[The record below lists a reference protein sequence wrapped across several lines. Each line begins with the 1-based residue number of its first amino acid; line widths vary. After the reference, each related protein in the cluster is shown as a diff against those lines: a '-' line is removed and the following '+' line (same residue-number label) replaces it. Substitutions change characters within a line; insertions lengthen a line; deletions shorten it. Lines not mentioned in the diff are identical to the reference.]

1 MLLVIVGVGVLLI
14 SMPSGET
21 ANGSWWSL
29 LPPLVAISLALAYR
43 DVVLSLFIGVW
54 LGATLIADGNAAA
67 GFLRVIDT
75 YARDALTDS
84 DKMSI
89 ILFSILLGGMVGVM
103 SRSGGTHGVVKA
115 LEPYATTP
123 RRAQVVTW
131 LMGVAIFFDDYSNTL
146 IVGNTMRPVTDR
158 HHISREKLAYLVDST
173 AAPVACVAL
182 VSTWIGYQVSLVG
195 DALEKAG
202 SDLNPFGVFLASIPY
217 AFYPIFGLT
226 VTFTVAVSGRD
237 WGPMLAAERRARAG
251 ELVAATSQPLADYE
265 STGLAP
271 DDDTPRRWWNAV
283 VPVILVIATTFA
295 GLYVT
300 GRESLIADGAT
311 SFSLSSVIGA
321 SDPFTVLLWASL
333 VGLGAAI
340 VLAVG
345 QQALTVRQ
353 SLEAMVNGFKS
364 MLMAFVVL
372 TLAWSL
378 GQVCTDLA
386 TAGYIKGAVG
396 PHVPPGMLPM
406 AIFLVAA
413 AVSFSTGTSWGTMA
427 ILTPLAVPL
436 VLAAAPSDSMILEA
450 TVAAILGGSVFG
462 DHCSPISDTTILSS
476 MASSCDHVDHVRT
489 QLPYALL
496 GAGLAIVVGYLPDAF
511 GAVSPWILLGIGFI
525 LIVLWSRFSPNRW
538 SRFAPIE
545 ARWER
550 CPQSL
555 LLPHPLPRPKCDWQ
569 RPSGTVTATVAVSES
584 DAVTDPAPS
593 SPAFWAAGTLWRS
606 SGPASPEQRGRS
618 IG

>member
-1 MLLVIVGVGVLLI
+1 MSSWLKGALVVVGVGLFLFLA
-14 SMPSGET
+14 PSGEAAT
-21 ANGSWWSL
+21 QSWWSL
-29 LPPLVAISLALAYR
+29 LPPIVAITLALAFR
-43 DVVLSLFIGVW
+43 DVVLSLFTGVW
-54 LGATLIADGNAAA
+54 LGATLLADGNAAA
-67 GFLRVIDT
+67 GFFRVVDT
-75 YARDALTDS
+75 YARGALTDP
-84 DKMSI
+84 DKVSI

-131 LMGVAIFFDDYSNTL
+131 MMGVAIFFDDYSNTL

-158 HHISREKLAYLVDST
+158 HCISREKLAYIVDST

-202 SDLNPFGVFLASIPY
+202 SDLNPFGVFLASIPF
-217 AFYPIFGLT
+217 AFYPIFGLAI
-226 VTFTVAVSGRD
+226 TFTVAVSGRD
-237 WGPMLAAERRARAG
+237 WGPMLAAERRARTG
-251 ELVAATSQPLADYE
+251 ELTAATSQPLADYE

-271 DDDTPRRWWNAV
+271 DDETPRLWWNAA
-283 VPVILVIATTFA
+283 VPVILVVTTTLA

-300 GRESLIADGAT
+300 GRESLAADGAT
-311 SFSLSSVIGA
+311 SFSLSNVIGA

-333 VGLGAAI
+333 VGLTSSI

-345 QQALTVRQ
+345 QRALTMRE
-353 SLEAMVNGFKS
+353 SLEAMVNRFKS
-364 MLMAFVVL
+364 MHKAFVVL

-386 TAGYIKGAVG
+386 TAVYIKGAIG
-396 PHVPPGMLPM
+396 PHVPAGLLPV

-413 AVSFSTGTSWGTMA
+413 AVSFATGTSWGTMA

-436 VLAAAPSDSMILEA
+436 VLEAAAAEPAILAA
-450 TVAAILGGSVFG
+450 TVAAILGGAVFG

-496 GAGLAIVVGYLPDAF
+496 GAGLSIFIGYLPEAF
-511 GAVSPWILLGIGFI
+511 VGISPWLLLVVGFVAI
-525 LIVLWSRFSPNRW
+525 AGWSRF
-538 SRFAPIE
+538 
-545 ARWER
+545 
-550 CPQSL
+550 
-555 LLPHPLPRPKCDWQ
+555 
-569 RPSGTVTATVAVSES
+569 VAKPV
-584 DAVTDPAPS
+584 
-593 SPAFWAAGTLWRS
+593 
-606 SGPASPEQRGRS
+606 
-618 IG
+618 

>member
-1 MLLVIVGVGVLLI
+1 MASWLRIVMVVGCVGCFLWLA
-14 SMPSGET
+14 PS
-21 ANGSWWSL
+21 ADNAIQSWWSL
-29 LPPLVAISLALAYR
+29 LPPFIAITLALAFR

-54 LGATLIADGNAAA
+54 LGATLLADGNAAS

-75 YARDALTDS
+75 YARGALTDS

-103 SRSGGTHGVVKA
+103 SRSGGTHGVVRA

-158 HHISREKLAYLVDST
+158 HHVSREKLAYLVDST

-202 SDLNPFGVFLASIPY
+202 SELNPFGVFLASIPF
-217 AFYPIFGLT
+217 AFYPIFGLAI
-226 VTFTVAVSGRD
+226 TFAVAVSGRD
-237 WGPMLAAERRARAG
+237 WGPMLSAERRARAG

-271 DDDTPRRWWNAV
+271 DDDTPRRWWNAA
-283 VPVILVIATTFA
+283 VPVILVVATTFV
-295 GLYVT
+295 GLYTT
-300 GRESLIADGAT
+300 GRESLAADGSADA
-311 SFSLSSVIGA
+311 SLSRIIGA

-333 VGLGAAI
+333 VGLTAAI

-345 QQALTVRQ
+345 QRALTVREA
-353 SLEAMVNGFKS
+353 LEAMVNGFKS

-378 GQVCTDLA
+378 GQVCSDLG
-386 TAGYIKGAVG
+386 TAVFLKGAVG
-396 PHVPPGMLPM
+396 PHVPVGLLPV

-413 AVSFSTGTSWGTMA
+413 AVSFATGTSWGTMA

-436 VLAAAPSDSMILEA
+436 VLDASGADPVVLAA
-450 TVAAILGGSVFG
+450 TVSAILGGSVFG

-496 GAGLAIVVGYLPDAF
+496 GAGLSIVIGYLPEAF
-511 GAVSPWILLGIGFI
+511 VGISPWILLVFGFAAI
-525 LIVLWSRFSPNRW
+525 ALWSRF
-538 SRFAPIE
+538 I
-545 ARWER
+545 AR
-550 CPQSL
+550 PV
-555 LLPHPLPRPKCDWQ
+555 D
-569 RPSGTVTATVAVSES
+569 
-584 DAVTDPAPS
+584 
-593 SPAFWAAGTLWRS
+593 
-606 SGPASPEQRGRS
+606 
-618 IG
+618 

>member
-1 MLLVIVGVGVLLI
+1 MPSWLKAVLIIIPVAVLLGL
-14 SMPSGET
+14 MPPAAEASD
-21 ANGSWWSL
+21 SWWSL
-29 LPPLVAISLALAYR
+29 LPPFVAIALALLFR
-43 DVVLSLFIGVW
+43 DVVLSLFTGVW
-54 LGATLIADGNAAA
+54 LGATLVADGNAGA

-75 YARDALTDS
+75 YARNALTDP
-84 DKMSI
+84 DKISI

-146 IVGNTMRPVTDR
+146 IVGNTMRPITDR
-158 HHISREKLAYLVDST
+158 HRISREKLAYLVDST

-202 SDLNPFGVFLASIPY
+202 SDLNPFQVFLESIPF

-226 VTFTVAVSGRD
+226 VTLCVAASGRD
-237 WGPMLAAERRARAG
+237 WGPMLAAERRARDG
-251 ELVAATSQPLADYE
+251 ELLAPTSQPLADYE

-271 DDDTPRRWWNAV
+271 DDDAPHRWWNAAI
-283 VPVILVIATTFA
+283 PVLLVIGTTLA
-295 GLYVT
+295 GLFVT
-300 GRESLIADGAT
+300 GRTSLLADGAT
-311 SFSLSSVIGA
+311 EINLSRIIGE

-333 VGLGAAI
+333 IGLVAAI

-345 QQALTVRQ
+345 QGILDVRNA
-353 SLEAMVNGFKS
+353 LEAMVNGFKS

-378 GQVCTDLA
+378 GQVCTDLG
-386 TAGYIKGAVG
+386 TAVFIKGAVG
-396 PHVPPGMLPM
+396 PNVAPGLLPM

-413 AVSFSTGTSWGTMA
+413 AVSFATGTSWGTMA

-436 VLAAAPSDSMILEA
+436 VLDAAAAQPAILAA
-450 TVAAILGGSVFG
+450 TVSAILGGAVFG

-496 GAGLAIVVGYLPDAF
+496 GAGLAIVVGYLPEAF
-511 GAVSPWILLGIGFI
+511 AGISPW
-525 LIVLWSRFSPNRW
+525 
-538 SRFAPIE
+538 
-545 ARWER
+545 
-550 CPQSL
+550 L
-555 LLPHPLPRPKCDWQ
+555 LLAVGFAAIAAWIRF
-569 RPSGTVTATVAVSES
+569 VAKPV
-584 DAVTDPAPS
+584 
-593 SPAFWAAGTLWRS
+593 
-606 SGPASPEQRGRS
+606 
-618 IG
+618 

>member
-1 MLLVIVGVGVLLI
+1 MSSWLKVLLVIVGVGVLLWV
-14 SMPSGET
+14 MPSGENAT
-21 ANGSWWSL
+21 QSWWSL
-29 LPPLVAISLALAYR
+29 LPPLVAISLALIFR
-43 DVVLSLFIGVW
+43 DVVLSLFVGVW
-54 LGATLIADGNAAA
+54 LGATLVADGNAAA
-67 GFLRVIDT
+67 GFFRVIDT

-131 LMGVAIFFDDYSNTL
+131 MMGIAIFFDDYSNTL

-202 SDLNPFGVFLASIPY
+202 SDLNPFGVFLASIPF
-217 AFYPIFGLT
+217 AFYPIFGL
-226 VTFTVAVSGRD
+226 VITFAVAVSGRD

-251 ELVAATSQPLADYE
+251 ELIAATSQPLADYE

-271 DDDTPRRWWNAV
+271 DDDTPKYWWNAA
-283 VPVILVIATTFA
+283 VPVLLVIGTTLV
-295 GLYVT
+295 GLYIT
-300 GRESLIADGAT
+300 GRESLLSDGAA
-311 SFSLSSVIGA
+311 SLSLSRIIGA

-333 VGLGAAI
+333 VGLTSAI

-345 QQALTVRQ
+345 QRTLNLRQ
-353 SLEAMVNGFKS
+353 SLEAMINGFKS

-386 TAGYIKGAVG
+386 TAAYIKGAVG
-396 PHVPPGMLPM
+396 PHVPPGLLPV

-436 VLAAAPSDSMILEA
+436 VLDSAAAHPAILAA

-496 GAGLAIVVGYLPDAF
+496 GAGLAIFIGYLPEAF
-511 GAVSPWILLGIGFI
+511 VGISPWILLVVGFAAI
-525 LIVLWSRFSPNRW
+525 ALWSRFIAKPV
-538 SRFAPIE
+538 E
-545 ARWER
+545 
-550 CPQSL
+550 
-555 LLPHPLPRPKCDWQ
+555 
-569 RPSGTVTATVAVSES
+569 
-584 DAVTDPAPS
+584 
-593 SPAFWAAGTLWRS
+593 
-606 SGPASPEQRGRS
+606 
-618 IG
+618 

>member
-1 MLLVIVGVGVLLI
+1 MSSWLKTALVLIPAGILLFL
-14 SMPSGET
+14 MPSGEEVVE
-21 ANGSWWSL
+21 SWWSL
-29 LPPLVAISLALAYR
+29 LPPLVAITLALVFR
-43 DVVLSLFIGVW
+43 DVVLSLFTGVW
-54 LGATLIADGNAAA
+54 LGATLISDGNAAA

-103 SRSGGTHGVVKA
+103 SRSGGTHGVVRA
-115 LEPYATTP
+115 LEPFATTP
-123 RRAQVVTW
+123 RRAQIVTW
-131 LMGVAIFFDDYSNTL
+131 LMGIAIFFDDYSNTL

-158 HHISREKLAYLVDST
+158 HRVSREKLAYLVDST

-202 SDLNPFGVFLASIPY
+202 SDLNPFGVFLASIPF
-217 AFYPIFGLT
+217 AFYPIFGLAI
-226 VTFTVAVSGRD
+226 TFSVAVSGRD
-237 WGPMLAAERRARAG
+237 WGPMLAAERRARKG
-251 ELVAATSQPLADYE
+251 ELLAATSQPLADYE

-271 DDDTPRRWWNAV
+271 DDDTPRRWWNAA
-283 VPVILVIATTFA
+283 VPVALVILTTLV
-295 GLYVT
+295 GLYIT
-300 GRESLIADGAT
+300 GRESLLADGAT
-311 SFSLSSVIGA
+311 EISLSRIIGA

-333 VGLGAAI
+333 VGLTVAIGLAIGQGALNMREAI
-340 VLAVG
+340 
-345 QQALTVRQ
+345 
-353 SLEAMVNGFKS
+353 EAMVNGFKS

-386 TAGYIKGAVG
+386 TAVYIKSAVG
-396 PHVPPGMLPM
+396 PHVPASLLPV

-413 AVSFSTGTSWGTMA
+413 AVSFATGTSWGTMA

-436 VLAAAPSDSMILEA
+436 VLEAGAADPAILAA
-450 TVAAILGGSVFG
+450 TVAAILGGAVFG

-496 GAGLAIVVGYLPDAF
+496 GAGLAILVGYLPEAF
-511 GAVSPWILLGIGFI
+511 GGISPWFLLGVGFVAI
-525 LIVLWSRFSPNRW
+525 ALWSRF
-538 SRFAPIE
+538 
-545 ARWER
+545 
-550 CPQSL
+550 
-555 LLPHPLPRPKCDWQ
+555 
-569 RPSGTVTATVAVSES
+569 VAQPVE
-584 DAVTDPAPS
+584 
-593 SPAFWAAGTLWRS
+593 
-606 SGPASPEQRGRS
+606 
-618 IG
+618 

>member
-1 MLLVIVGVGVLLI
+1 
-14 SMPSGET
+14 
-21 ANGSWWSL
+21 
-29 LPPLVAISLALAYR
+29 
-43 DVVLSLFIGVW
+43 
-54 LGATLIADGNAAA
+54 
-67 GFLRVIDT
+67 
-75 YARDALTDS
+75 
-84 DKMSI
+84 
-89 ILFSILLGGMVGVM
+89 M

-158 HHISREKLAYLVDST
+158 HRVSREKLAYLVDST

-202 SDLNPFGVFLASIPY
+202 SDLNPFAVFLRSIPF
-217 AFYPIFGLT
+217 AFYPIFALV
-226 VTFTVAVSGRD
+226 VTFTIAVSGRD

-251 ELVAATSQPLADYE
+251 ELMAAASQPLADYE

-271 DDDTPRRWWNAV
+271 DDDTPRRWWNAA
-283 VPVILVIATTFA
+283 VPVLLVILTTFA

-300 GRESLIADGAT
+300 GRESLLADGAAT
-311 SFSLSSVIGA
+311 FSMSDIIGA

-333 VGLGAAI
+333 VGLTVSI

-345 QQALTVRQ
+345 QRALTVRE

-386 TAGYIKGAVG
+386 TAAYIKGAVG
-396 PHVPPGMLPM
+396 PHVPPGLLPV

-436 VLAAAPSDSMILEA
+436 ILAEAPGDTMILEA

-489 QLPYALL
+489 QLPYALF

-511 GAVSPWILLGIGFI
+511 GAVSPWILLAVGTV
-525 LIVLWSRFSPNRW
+525 LIVLWSRFIAEPV
-538 SRFAPIE
+538 E
-545 ARWER
+545 
-550 CPQSL
+550 
-555 LLPHPLPRPKCDWQ
+555 
-569 RPSGTVTATVAVSES
+569 
-584 DAVTDPAPS
+584 
-593 SPAFWAAGTLWRS
+593 
-606 SGPASPEQRGRS
+606 
-618 IG
+618 

>member
-1 MLLVIVGVGVLLI
+1 MLLVIVGVGVLLMV
-14 SMPSGET
+14 MPSGE
-21 ANGSWWSL
+21 AASQSWWSL
-29 LPPLVAISLALAYR
+29 LPPFVAISLALIFR
-43 DVVLSLFIGVW
+43 DVVLSLFVGVW
-54 LGATLIADGNAAA
+54 LGATLLAGGNIAS
-67 GFLRVIDT
+67 GFFRVIDT
-75 YARDALTDS
+75 YARDALTDP

-131 LMGVAIFFDDYSNTL
+131 LMGIAIFFDDYSNTL

-158 HHISREKLAYLVDST
+158 HHVSREKLAYLVDST

-226 VTFTVAVSGRD
+226 VTFAVAVSGRD

-271 DDDTPRRWWNAV
+271 DDDTPKRWWNAA
-283 VPVILVIATTFA
+283 VPVVLVISTTLV
-295 GLYVT
+295 GLYIT
-300 GRESLIADGAT
+300 GRESLLADGAE
-311 SFSLSSVIGA
+311 SLSLSRIIGA

-333 VGLGAAI
+333 VGLTSSI

-345 QQALTVRQ
+345 QRALDLRQ
-353 SLEAMVNGFKS
+353 SLEAMINGFKS

-386 TAGYIKGAVG
+386 TAAYIKGAVG
-396 PHVPPGMLPM
+396 PHVPPGLLPVV
-406 AIFLVAA
+406 IFLVAA

-436 VLAAAPSDSMILEA
+436 VLDAGAADPAILAA
-450 TVAAILGGSVFG
+450 TVAAILGGAVFG

-496 GAGLAIVVGYLPDAF
+496 GAGLSIFIGYLPEAF
-511 GAVSPWILLGIGFI
+511 IGISPWFL
-525 LIVLWSRFSPNRW
+525 LIVGFAAIALWSRFIAKPV
-538 SRFAPIE
+538 E
-545 ARWER
+545 
-550 CPQSL
+550 
-555 LLPHPLPRPKCDWQ
+555 
-569 RPSGTVTATVAVSES
+569 
-584 DAVTDPAPS
+584 
-593 SPAFWAAGTLWRS
+593 
-606 SGPASPEQRGRS
+606 
-618 IG
+618 

>member
-1 MLLVIVGVGVLLI
+1 MSSWLKAALFVVGVGLFLVLA
-14 SMPSGET
+14 PSGEEAT
-21 ANGSWWSL
+21 QSWWSL
-29 LPPLVAISLALAYR
+29 LPPIVAITLALIFR
-43 DVVLSLFIGVW
+43 DVVLSLFTGVW
-54 LGATLIADGNAAA
+54 LGATLLADGNAAA
-67 GFLRVIDT
+67 GFFRVIDT
-75 YARDALTDS
+75 YARGALTDP
-84 DKMSI
+84 DKVSI

-131 LMGVAIFFDDYSNTL
+131 MMGVAIFFDDYSNTL

-158 HHISREKLAYLVDST
+158 HCISREKLAYIVDST

-202 SDLNPFGVFLASIPY
+202 SDLNPFGIFLASIPF
-217 AFYPIFGLT
+217 AFYPIFGLAI
-226 VTFTVAVSGRD
+226 TFTVAVSGRD
-237 WGPMLAAERRARAG
+237 WGPMLAAERRARTG
-251 ELVAATSQPLADYE
+251 ELTAATSQPLADYE

-271 DDDTPRRWWNAV
+271 DDETPRRWWNAA
-283 VPVILVIATTFA
+283 VPVILVVTTTFV

-300 GRESLIADGAT
+300 GRESLTADGAT
-311 SFSLSSVIGA
+311 SFSLSNVIGA

-333 VGLGAAI
+333 VGVTSSI

-345 QQALTVRQ
+345 QRALTMRE

-386 TAGYIKGAVG
+386 TAVYIKGAIG
-396 PHVPPGMLPM
+396 PHVPAGLLPV

-413 AVSFSTGTSWGTMA
+413 AVSFATGTSWGTMA

-436 VLAAAPSDSMILEA
+436 VLEAAAAEPAILAA
-450 TVAAILGGSVFG
+450 TVAAILGGAVFG

-496 GAGLAIVVGYLPDAF
+496 GAGLAIVVGYLPEAF
-511 GAVSPWILLGIGFI
+511 IGFSPWLLLGVGFVAI
-525 LIVLWSRFSPNRW
+525 ALWSRFIAKPV
-538 SRFAPIE
+538 E
-545 ARWER
+545 
-550 CPQSL
+550 
-555 LLPHPLPRPKCDWQ
+555 
-569 RPSGTVTATVAVSES
+569 
-584 DAVTDPAPS
+584 
-593 SPAFWAAGTLWRS
+593 
-606 SGPASPEQRGRS
+606 
-618 IG
+618 

>member
-1 MLLVIVGVGVLLI
+1 MLLVIVGVGVLLWV
-14 SMPSGET
+14 MPSGEAAT
-21 ANGSWWSL
+21 QSWWSL
-29 LPPLVAISLALAYR
+29 LPPFVAISLALIFR
-43 DVVLSLFIGVW
+43 DVVLSLFVGVW
-54 LGATLIADGNAAA
+54 LGATLLAGGNIAS
-67 GFLRVIDT
+67 GFFRVVDT
-75 YARDALTDS
+75 YARDALTDP

-131 LMGVAIFFDDYSNTL
+131 LMGIAIFFDDYSNTL

-158 HHISREKLAYLVDST
+158 HHVSREKLAYLVDST

-226 VTFTVAVSGRD
+226 VTFAVAVSGRD

-271 DDDTPRRWWNAV
+271 DDDTPKRWWNAA
-283 VPVILVIATTFA
+283 VPVVLVISTTLV
-295 GLYVT
+295 GLYIT
-300 GRESLIADGAT
+300 GRESLLADGAE
-311 SFSLSSVIGA
+311 SLSLSRIIGA

-333 VGLGAAI
+333 VGLTSSI

-345 QQALTVRQ
+345 QRALDLRQ

-386 TAGYIKGAVG
+386 TAAYIKGAVG
-396 PHVPPGMLPM
+396 PHVPPGLLPVV
-406 AIFLVAA
+406 IFLVAA

-436 VLAAAPSDSMILEA
+436 VLDAGAADPAILAA
-450 TVAAILGGSVFG
+450 TVAAILGGAVFG

-496 GAGLAIVVGYLPDAF
+496 GAGLSIFIGYLPEAF
-511 GAVSPWILLGIGFI
+511 IGISPWFLLAVGFAAI
-525 LIVLWSRFSPNRW
+525 ALWSRFIAKPV
-538 SRFAPIE
+538 E
-545 ARWER
+545 
-550 CPQSL
+550 
-555 LLPHPLPRPKCDWQ
+555 
-569 RPSGTVTATVAVSES
+569 
-584 DAVTDPAPS
+584 
-593 SPAFWAAGTLWRS
+593 
-606 SGPASPEQRGRS
+606 
-618 IG
+618 

>member
-1 MLLVIVGVGVLLI
+1 MLLVIVGVGVLLLV
-14 SMPSGET
+14 MPSGEIVVQ
-21 ANGSWWSL
+21 SWWSL
-29 LPPLVAISLALAYR
+29 LPPLVAISLALIFR
-43 DVVLSLFIGVW
+43 DVVLSLFVGVW
-54 LGATLIADGNAAA
+54 LGATLLAGGNVAA
-67 GFLRVIDT
+67 GFFRVIDT
-75 YARDALTDS
+75 YARDALTDP

-131 LMGVAIFFDDYSNTL
+131 LMGIAIFFDDYSNTL

-158 HHISREKLAYLVDST
+158 HHVSREKLAYLVDST

-202 SDLNPFGVFLASIPY
+202 SDLNPFGVFLASIPF
-217 AFYPIFGLT
+217 AFYPIFGLAI
-226 VTFTVAVSGRD
+226 TFTVAVSGRD

-271 DDDTPRRWWNAV
+271 DDDTPKRWWNAA
-283 VPVILVIATTFA
+283 VPVILVIGTTLV
-295 GLYVT
+295 GLYLT
-300 GRESLIADGAT
+300 GRESLLADGAT
-311 SFSLSSVIGA
+311 SLSLSRIIGA

-333 VGLGAAI
+333 VGLTSAI

-345 QQALTVRQ
+345 QRALDLRE

-378 GQVCTDLA
+378 GQVCTDLG
-386 TAGYIKGAVG
+386 TAAYIKGAVG
-396 PHVPPGMLPM
+396 PHVPPGLLPV

-436 VLAAAPSDSMILEA
+436 VLDAAAADQAILAA
-450 TVAAILGGSVFG
+450 TVAAILGGAVFG

-496 GAGLAIVVGYLPDAF
+496 GAGLAIFIGYLPEAF
-511 GAVSPWILLGIGFI
+511 AGISPWLL
-525 LIVLWSRFSPNRW
+525 LIVGFAAIALWSRF
-538 SRFAPIE
+538 
-545 ARWER
+545 
-550 CPQSL
+550 
-555 LLPHPLPRPKCDWQ
+555 
-569 RPSGTVTATVAVSES
+569 VAKPVE
-584 DAVTDPAPS
+584 
-593 SPAFWAAGTLWRS
+593 
-606 SGPASPEQRGRS
+606 
-618 IG
+618 